1 MIKDIRNLEL
11 TIIKELTDL
20 SYSYTFDNGKIVD
33 FAQLSIAIIKNPFKN
48 GKLDFAV
55 MPYFKDENGEFVPV
69 YSYQEDIQYQAY
81 RKIINECKMH
91 GETIHYAVEDFVK
104 EMTQKKCKACEWANL
119 VINALSEGFVNKQ
132 ETHFSKQVWRDIM
145 TASDIAKELM
155 AEAVES
161 LK

>member
-1 MIKDIRNLEL
+1 MINRW
-11 TIIKELTDL
+11 
-20 SYSYTFDNGKIVD
+20 
-33 FAQLSIAIIKNPFKN
+33 IAYEFFF

-91 GETIHYAVEDFVK
+91 GETIHYTVEDFVK
-104 EMTQKKCKACEWANL
+104 EMAQKKCKACEWADL
-119 VINALSEGFVNKQ
+119 VINNASEGSDKIVN
-132 ETHFSKQVWRDIM
+132 TNFSKQVWRDIV
-145 TASDIAKELM
+145 TASTCTKKLM
-155 AEAVES
+155 AEAVEE